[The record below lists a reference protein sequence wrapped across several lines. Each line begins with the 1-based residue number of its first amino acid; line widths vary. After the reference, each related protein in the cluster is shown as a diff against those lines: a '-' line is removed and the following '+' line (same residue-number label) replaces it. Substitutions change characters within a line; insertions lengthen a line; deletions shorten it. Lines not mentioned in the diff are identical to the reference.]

1 MPLCNFI
8 GWFQIWSDS
17 KDSEEDGEAE
27 EYREKFKLQFT
38 DFPLQSTSFMDIPV
52 MVE

>member
-8 GWFQIWSDS
+8 GCSQIWSDP
-17 KDSEEDGEAE
+17 KDYGEAE
-27 EYREKFKLQFT
+27 ECREKLKVQFT
-38 DFPLQSTSFMDIPV
+38 DIPLQSTSFMDIPV